1 MSASP
6 VNSGKYNSAK
16 LSVLEE
22 TVAELK
28 NADTSSEEAI
38 DAALKELRESYQD
51 FLKTGLNKG
60 GLLTEPIAANLTG
73 ATLVEGENFSGTL
86 GGRYGKLDNWIVE
99 NYNIP
104 NSSGDR
110 QGLDNYNNVRGISLG
125 VWNDKGD
132 NNGDLTNARIYR
144 KVVLKP
150 GKYFFGAAYNSIYG
164 CNDKAYMFVS
174 DQLCSTDEIPSSS
187 LAYYQV
193 NKSKE
198 GDDLYGLKV
207 EITEEW

>member
-1 MSASP
+1 M
-6 VNSGKYNSAK
+6 
-16 LSVLEE
+16 LHC
-22 TVAELK
+22 
-28 NADTSSEEAI
+28 
-38 DAALKELRESYQD
+38 
-51 FLKTGLNKG
+51 G
-60 GLLTEPIAANLTG
+60 G
-73 ATLVEGENFSGTL
+73 
-86 GGRYGKLDNWIVE
+86 
-99 NYNIP
+99 
-104 NSSGDR
+104 
-110 QGLDNYNNVRGISLG
+110 
-125 VWNDKGD
+125 NDG

-207 EITEEW
+207 EIKEEKEYFLGWQANMDNGSATQEFRAIKVVCR